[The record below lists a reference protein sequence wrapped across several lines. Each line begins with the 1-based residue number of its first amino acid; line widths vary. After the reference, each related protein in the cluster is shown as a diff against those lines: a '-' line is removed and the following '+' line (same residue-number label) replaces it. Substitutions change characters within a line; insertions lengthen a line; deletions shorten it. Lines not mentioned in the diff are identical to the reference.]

1 MKLLLL
7 LTTLFLSASPALA
20 NENYKGGLFEGEN
33 YVMTFYRIRNSV
45 HIYSVSVIE
54 PRSVKNDKGVVV
66 PSSFSFNCENG
77 NADGFVAMGADRS
90 KAFIEDVMM
99 YYLLE
104 FCTRNGINTKSG
116 ELMKLTRR
124 HSSRGAF
131 FMSDP
136 GFVLPW
142 WKQNTH

>member
-1 MKLLLL
+1 MKFPLL
-7 LTTLFLSASPALA
+7 LTTLLLAVSPALA
-20 NENYKGGLFEGEN
+20 NETYKGGLFEGEN

-54 PRSVKNDKGVVV
+54 TRSVKNDNGVVV

-104 FCTRNGINTKSG
+104 FCTRNGYQYEG
-116 ELMKLTRR
+116 
-124 HSSRGAF
+124 SSQPHIQLLLDRLQKG
-131 FMSDP
+131 
-136 GFVLPW
+136 
-142 WKQNTH
+142 